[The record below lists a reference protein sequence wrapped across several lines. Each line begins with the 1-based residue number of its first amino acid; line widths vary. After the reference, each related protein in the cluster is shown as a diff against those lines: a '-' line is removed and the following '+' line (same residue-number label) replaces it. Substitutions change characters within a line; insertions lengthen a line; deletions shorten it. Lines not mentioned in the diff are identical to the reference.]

1 MKMKKAIATL
11 LILLILLSSVACTS
25 NNGND
30 TDSTTTGTKDTE
42 NTENSTDSSQTE
54 APEADSP
61 VSENGYLLINDGKS
75 IFEIVRPENRNT
87 CDALISSGS
96 QLFTLISNLS
106 SGKPKIHDDYLEEG
120 QTKDGYEILIGA
132 TNRDETAA
140 AKEKLVANQFSITF
154 TDKKIVIVGFDDT
167 MSAAGVIYFMENY
180 LTEENT
186 EKGAGML
193 ALKKTD
199 SYFSDPSDY
208 TFRALLRKN
217 QSISSTS
224 EFKFL
229 VSKID
234 TIRTSQGGGTD
245 GKYFYQALIKKD
257 TQTNEANNIVKIVKT
272 DLATGKLVKV
282 SEDLSLNHANDITYN
297 SKIGKLVVAHN
308 NPYRDRISFVDPET
322 LEVTETKSIGMK
334 IYSIAYNATYD
345 RYVVGLSGGQTFT
358 ILDSE
363 FRKITSTP
371 FQPTSLT
378 SGYITQGM
386 ECDDQ
391 FIYFVLYKQNVIT
404 VYDWSGKFVSLVSLD
419 ITGIEPENIFI
430 YNDELYVG
438 CGTSTGT
445 KVYKITLD
453 PTNK

>member
-1 MKMKKAIATL
+1 MKKAIATL
-11 LILLILLSSVACTS
+11 LILLILISSVACTS
-25 NNGND
+25 NNVNGTDGTTASTGN
-30 TDSTTTGTKDTE
+30 TGNAE
-42 NTENSTDSSQTE
+42 NTTDSSQTE
-54 APEADSP
+54 APEANAP
-61 VSENGYLLINDGKS
+61 VSENGYLLINDNKGV
-75 IFEIVRPENRNT
+75 FEIVRPENRNT

-96 QLFTLISNLS
+96 QLFTLLSNLS

-132 TNRDETAA
+132 TNRDETVA

-154 TDKKIVIVGFDDT
+154 TDKKIVIVGFDET

-186 EKGAGML
+186 EKGAGKL
-193 ALKKTD
+193 TLKKTD
-199 SYFSDPSDY
+199 GYFSDPADY

-217 QSISSTS
+217 PSISSTS

-234 TIRTSQGGGTD
+234 TIKTSQGGGTD

-257 TQTNEANNIVKIVKT
+257 TQTNEVNNIVKIVKT
-272 DLATGKLVKV
+272 DLETGKVVKI

-297 SKIGKLVVAHN
+297 PKIGKLVVVHN

-322 LEVTETKSIGMK
+322 LEVTETKMIGMK

-363 FRKITSTP
+363 FRKISSSA
-371 FQPTSLT
+371 FQPTPLT
-378 SGYITQGM
+378 TGYITQGM

-404 VYDWSGKFVSLVSLD
+404 VYDWSGNFVSLITLD
-419 ITGIEPENIFI
+419 IKSIEPENVFI
-430 YNDELYVG
+430 YKDELYVG

-445 KVYKITLD
+445 KIYKITLD